1 MKPFLNEDFLL
12 QNDTAVELYHEY
24 AKPMPIFDYHCH
36 LNPGEIAEDKKYRNI
51 TKLWLGGDHYKW
63 RAIRSNGIDEKYVTG
78 DASDRDKFMKWA
90 QTIPSCVGNPL
101 YHWTHLELRRYFGI
115 EQLLSLDT
123 ANEIWNICNEML
135 ESEDFSA
142 KTLIRR
148 SNVRVLCTT
157 DDPTD
162 TLEYHKIISA
172 DENFDVKVL
181 PTFRPDKA
189 LNITSSG
196 FADWIH
202 KLEHVTNRDIKDIEN
217 LKAALL
223 DRIEFFNNAGCRIS
237 DHAMDPMIYRES
249 TDKEASEIF
258 QKALSG
264 QIPDS
269 YEAEKYKTVV
279 MLFLARQYSKLGWT
293 MQLHLGT
300 MRNCN
305 SKMMR
310 LLGPDT
316 GFDAIGDWNH
326 AQPLAKFLDAL
337 DEIDELP
344 KTILYSLNASDN
356 DVLATIMGCFQGNCV
371 PGKIQLGSAWW
382 FNDQKDGMQ
391 KHLTSLANLGL
402 LSNFV
407 GMITDSRSFLSYT
420 RHEYFRRI
428 LCNMIGIWVED
439 GEAPKD
445 MKLLGKM
452 VQDICYNN
460 AVRYFTFT

>member
-115 EQLLSLDT
+115 EQLLSPDT

-371 PGKIQLGSAWW
+371 PEKSSWAPLGGSTT
-382 FNDQKDGMQ
+382 KRMVC
-391 KHLTSLANLGL
+391 KSISLL
-402 LSNFV
+402 LPTLVF
-407 GMITDSRSFLSYT
+407 
-420 RHEYFRRI
+420 
-428 LCNMIGIWVED
+428 
-439 GEAPKD
+439 
-445 MKLLGKM
+445 
-452 VQDICYNN
+452 
-460 AVRYFTFT
+460 